1 MPGTERERER
11 ADIPR
16 RYVVTRGEGYLSVT
30 PPRRPRIFTL
40 VKPPRHQLIE
50 KNVGIISTFL

>member
-16 RYVVTRGEGYLSVT
+16 RYVVTRGEGYLSHHRDDLE
-30 PPRRPRIFTL
+30 PL
-40 VKPPRHQLIE
+40 LW
-50 KNVGIISTFL
+50 